1 LEDKVN
7 KTKHFALHFAAA
19 ALLIGTSAFAE
30 SRHENATSRDGAW
43 HDRDQRSSV
52 QRQSG
57 ERDTRSSTQQRTE
70 TRSWNNSN
78 RSYDRNNNNN
88 YNRNETRSYDRSN
101 DRNRTY
107 DRSRGY
113 EGNRS
118 YDRNRGY
125 ENHSYDRNHG
135 YENHGYDRNRGYEN
149 HGYDRN
155 RGNAFYR
162 DGRISRIEHW
172 NGGYRVW
179 LGGFSYPYFIPEA
192 RYRLFNW
199 RVGLSIHLGG
209 FWNPLGY
216 YEYYDGVDPYY
227 ANGYGYA
234 PTVATSGYVRGVV
247 ESVDYRR
254 GSMVIRDDASGSFVT
269 IMMRGNDPRFDSLRN
284 GDYVSLSGDW
294 VRGYFEAY
302 RVDNAD
308 DGYYRR

>member
-1 LEDKVN
+1 MN

-30 SRHENATSRDGAW
+30 SRHENATSRSGER
-43 HDRDQRSSV
+43 HDRDRSSV

-57 ERDTRSSTQQRTE
+57 ERDSRSYTQQRTE
-70 TRSWNNSN
+70 TRNWNNNN
-78 RSYDRNNNNN
+78 RSYDRNNN
-88 YNRNETRSYDRSN
+88 YNRNENRSY

-107 DRSRGY
+107 DRNRSF

-125 ENHSYDRNHG
+125 ENR
-135 YENHGYDRNRGYEN
+135 GYDRNRGYEN
-149 HGYDRN
+149 RGYDRNRGYENRGYDRN
-155 RGNAFYR
+155 RGNAFYH

-179 LGGFSYPYFIPEA
+179 FGGFGYPFFIPEA
-192 RYRLFNW
+192 RFRLFNW

-216 YEYYDGVDPYY
+216 YDYYDGVDPYY
-227 ANGYGYA
+227 GTGYA
-234 PTVATSGYVRGVV
+234 NVVPYAPGTVATSGYVRGVV

-269 IMMRGNDPRFDSLRN
+269 IMMRGDDPRFDSLRN

-302 RVDNAD
+302 RVDNVD

>member
-30 SRHENATSRDGAW
+30 SRHENATSRSGGHERGD
-43 HDRDQRSSV
+43 RSSV

-57 ERDTRSSTQQRTE
+57 QRDSRSYSPQRSE
-70 TRSWNNSN
+70 TRSWNNTN
-78 RSYDRNNNNN
+78 RGSDRNNYNN
-88 YNRNETRSYDRSN
+88 YNRNNTRSYDSSRSYDN
-101 DRNRTY
+101 RSFDRGRAYDNRGYSNRGY
-107 DRSRGY
+107 DNRGSYGSRGY
-113 EGNRS
+113 APS
-118 YDRNRGY
+118 YG
-125 ENHSYDRNHG
+125 
-135 YENHGYDRNRGYEN
+135 
-149 HGYDRN
+149 
-155 RGNAFYR
+155 RGNAFYH

-179 LGGFSYPYFIPEA
+179 FGGFGYPFFVPEA
-192 RYRLFNW
+192 RFRLFNW

-216 YEYYDGVDPYY
+216 YDYYDGVDPYY
-227 ANGYGYA
+227 SAGIGYA
-234 PTVATSGYVRGVV
+234 PGTVATSGYIRGVV

-269 IMMRGNDPRFDSLRN
+269 VMMRGDDPRFDSLRN
-284 GDYVSLSGDW
+284 GDYVNLSGDW

-302 RVDNAD
+302 RVDNVD
-308 DGYYRR
+308 DGYRR

>member
-1 LEDKVN
+1 VN

-57 ERDTRSSTQQRTE
+57 ERDTRSSTQQRSE

-78 RSYDRNNNNN
+78 RSYDRNNN
-88 YNRNETRSYDRSN
+88 RNETRSYDRSY
-101 DRNRTY
+101 DRSRTY
-107 DRSRGY
+107 DRNRSF
-113 EGNRS
+113 EGNRG
-118 YDRNRGY
+118 YDNR
-125 ENHSYDRNHG
+125 
-135 YENHGYDRNRGYEN
+135 GYDRNRGYEN
-149 HGYDRN
+149 RSFERN
-155 RGNAFYR
+155 RGNAFYH

-179 LGGFSYPYFIPEA
+179 FGGFGYPFFIPEA
-192 RYRLFNW
+192 RFRLFNW

-269 IMMRGNDPRFDSLRN
+269 ILMRGDDPRFDSLRN

-294 VRGYFEAY
+294 VRGYFQAF
-302 RVDNAD
+302 RVDNVD

>member
-1 LEDKVN
+1 VVNGLEGSLEDKVN

-30 SRHENATSRDGAW
+30 SRHENATSHSGER
-43 HDRDQRSSV
+43 HDRGDRSSV

-57 ERDTRSSTQQRTE
+57 QRDSRSYTPQRSE

-78 RSYDRNNNNN
+78 RSYDRNNN
-88 YNRNETRSYDRSN
+88 RNETRSYDHS
-101 DRNRTY
+101 Y
-107 DRSRGY
+107 DRS
-113 EGNRS
+113 RS
-118 YDRNRGY
+118 YDRNRSFEGNRGY
-125 ENHSYDRNHG
+125 DNR
-135 YENHGYDRNRGYEN
+135 GYDRNRGYEN
-149 HGYDRN
+149 RSFERN
-155 RGNAFYR
+155 RCNAFYH

-179 LGGFSYPYFIPEA
+179 FGGFGYPFFIPEA
-192 RYRLFNW
+192 RFRLFNW
-199 RVGLSIHLGG
+199 HVGLSIHLGG

-227 ANGYGYA
+227 GTGYA
-234 PTVATSGYVRGVV
+234 NVVPYAPGTVATSGYVRGVV

-269 IMMRGNDPRFDSLRN
+269 IMMRGDDPRFDSLRN

-302 RVDNAD
+302 RVDNVD
-308 DGYYRR
+308 DGNYRR